1 MIYVIQVTPMN
12 ELKVRAALEREG
24 ISAYVPRREII
35 IRKSGGWTKAVPVM
49 LPSYVFLDCDY
60 CPEVHHIVKSVDGV
74 INWLGKPTP
83 ITGEE
88 EAFMRLII
96 NGGIPI
102 PESTA
107 DVDNDRN
114 VTVTSGWLKG
124 NEQYI
129 IGYNIR
135 KKRALLEIR
144 FGGRLHRTSVG
155 VEYTKV

>member
-1 MIYVIQVTPMN
+1 MD
-12 ELKVRAALEREG
+12 EKRLAAALDAVENLKRE
-24 ISAYVPRREII
+24 
-35 IRKSGGWTKAVPVM
+35 SGLSQEKA
-49 LPSYVFLDCDY
+49 
-60 CPEVHHIVKSVDGV
+60 
-74 INWLGKPTP
+74 GKPTP
-83 ITGEE
+83 ITGDEE
-88 EAFMRLII
+88 TFMRLII
-96 NGGIPI
+96 NGGVPI

-114 VTVTSGWLKG
+114 VTVTGGWLKG

-144 FGGRLHRTSVG
+144 FGGRIHRTSVG

>member
-1 MIYVIQVTPMN
+1 MMYVIQTKPAC
-12 ELKVRAALEREG
+12 ELNVRAKLEREG
-24 ISAYVPRREII
+24 IAAYVPRRELI
-35 IRKSGGWTKAVPVM
+35 IRRSGGWTKVISAM

-74 INWLGKPTP
+74 LKWLGKPTP
-83 ITGEE
+83 ITGDEE
-88 EAFMRLII
+88 TFMRLII
-96 NGGIPI
+96 NGGVPI

-107 DVDNDRN
+107 EVDNDRN
-114 VTVTSGWLKG
+114 VTITGGWLKG

-129 IGYNIR
+129 TGYNFR

-155 VEYTKV
+155 TEYTKV